1 MIVHVLC
8 CLWVS
13 YLGSLIIFYMSDF
26 DVILGMTRLS
36 SYYSILNSNAMTMT
50 LAIPR
55 MDKLEWEKVYKD
67 KSVRII
73 SFV

>member
-1 MIVHVLC
+1 
-8 CLWVS
+8 
-13 YLGSLIIFYMSDF
+13 MSDF